1 MLCEGKGQMKAK
13 QLPIDFH
20 EWVKARTFAIDA
32 GIASRA
38 DLPDTIR
45 NGLKEGNAVHWSEK
59 TWHGRN

>member
-38 DLPDTIR
+38 DLPGTIR
-45 NGLKEGNAVHWSEK
+45 NAFKEEM
-59 TWHGRN
+59 